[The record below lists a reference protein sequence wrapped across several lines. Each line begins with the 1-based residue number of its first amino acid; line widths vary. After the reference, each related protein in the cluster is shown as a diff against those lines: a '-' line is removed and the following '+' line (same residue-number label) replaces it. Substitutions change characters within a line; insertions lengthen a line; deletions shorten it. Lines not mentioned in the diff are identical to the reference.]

1 MPTKPF
7 YTCVGTGLGVRGGR
21 GVRGVGKV
29 WMLQTKANLPQ
40 ASAALGQLG
49 EAGGVVSQ
57 GSTHT
62 LLLVTRAPNQPF
74 Q

>member
-1 MPTKPF
+1 MTRLPTKLRPF
-7 YTCVGTGLGVRGGR
+7 YPRLLPLEGGW
-21 GVRGVGKV
+21 G
-29 WMLQTKANLPQ
+29 
-40 ASAALGQLG
+40 
-49 EAGGVVSQ
+49 GGVAQ